1 MVVQL
6 HLQNCKSDKSDGIRV
21 DERLAA
27 GRSAVINI
35 AKFEMS
41 LSGLINGFEKR
52 LSCYR
57 QQDEQQL
64 IGLLQQLCC
73 SNRKNSASQN
83 SAPYF
88 VLIIVKENIKKVT
101 VEKRMPFAFG

>member
-6 HLQNCKSDKSDGIRV
+6 HLQNCKSDKSAGFRV

-27 GRSAVINI
+27 GQSAVINI
-35 AKFEMS
+35 TKFEMS

-57 QQDEQQL
+57 QQDEQADWPVAAAV
-64 IGLLQQLCC
+64 LQQQKEFCSPKLCSIFC
-73 SNRKNSASQN
+73 LNYRKR
-83 SAPYF
+83 
-88 VLIIVKENIKKVT
+88 KH
-101 VEKRMPFAFG
+101 